1 MATIV
6 LFALAFCLAFCYS
19 ARAFVVVNRRRV
31 APGLSPPFGL
41 QMGLMDFIQNKFL
54 DDRGGDFVKLE
65 TTGDSFGPGPL
76 LLAYAVPGSIETEEL
91 RDMASDGMPRRDEVK
106 IRRIS
111 GTLDE
116 IELGGDAL
124 LDLTVGDALEKAMN
138 EQQPTVVV
146 SDQGPCPVLY
156 FSGVTNQEMMETYN
170 IMASEIYQE
179 TQGVHWPAC
188 AKVVE
193 PALTKSLRQVLTE
206 ISGDHADAMRMRR
219 EDAKGRAQ

>member
-1 MATIV
+1 
-6 LFALAFCLAFCYS
+6 
-19 ARAFVVVNRRRV
+19 
-31 APGLSPPFGL
+31 
-41 QMGLMDFIQNKFL
+41 
-54 DDRGGDFVKLE
+54 
-65 TTGDSFGPGPL
+65 
-76 LLAYAVPGSIETEEL
+76 
-91 RDMASDGMPRRDEVK
+91 MASDGMPRRDEVTV

-111 GTLDE
+111 GTLGE

-138 EQQPTVVV
+138 EQPTTVTKSSSFGVM

-170 IMASEIYQE
+170 IMASEVYQE

-193 PALTKSLRQVLTE
+193 PALKKSLRQVLTE

-219 EDAKGRAQ
+219 EDAEGQEQ

>member
-1 MATIV
+1 
-6 LFALAFCLAFCYS
+6 
-19 ARAFVVVNRRRV
+19 
-31 APGLSPPFGL
+31 
-41 QMGLMDFIQNKFL
+41 MGLMDFIQNKFL

>member
-1 MATIV
+1 
-6 LFALAFCLAFCYS
+6 
-19 ARAFVVVNRRRV
+19 
-31 APGLSPPFGL
+31 
-41 QMGLMDFIQNKFL
+41 MGLMDFIQSKFL
-54 DDRGGDFVKLE
+54 DDREGDFVRLE

-76 LLAYAVPGSIETEEL
+76 LLAYAVPSSIETEEL
-91 RDMASDGMPRRDEVK
+91 RDMASDGMPRRDEVTV

-111 GTLDE
+111 GTLGE

-138 EQQPTVVV
+138 EQPTTVTKSSSFGVM

-170 IMASEIYQE
+170 IMASEVYQE

-193 PALTKSLRQVLTE
+193 PALKKSLRQVLTE

-219 EDAKGRAQ
+219 EDAEGQEQ

>member
-1 MATIV
+1 M
-6 LFALAFCLAFCYS
+6 
-19 ARAFVVVNRRRV
+19 NRRV
-31 APGLSPPFGL
+31 AAGYGSSPSFGL
-41 QMGLMDFIQNKFL
+41 KMGLFDFFQNKFL
-54 DDRGGDFVKLE
+54 DDREGDFVKLE

-219 EDAKGRAQ
+219 EDAEGRAQ